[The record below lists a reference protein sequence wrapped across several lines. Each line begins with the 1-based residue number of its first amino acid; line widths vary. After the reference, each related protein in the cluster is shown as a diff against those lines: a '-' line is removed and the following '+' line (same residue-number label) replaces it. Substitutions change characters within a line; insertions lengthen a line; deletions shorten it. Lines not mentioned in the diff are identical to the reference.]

1 MLITIS
7 SMSQKTSKKT
17 AESITDF
24 GTRQLN
30 QQNFSRTVVLPK
42 TALKNCGCNLDEKN
56 LKVNVT
62 LVQKDDEKFIKITPI
77 CETDTENKGG
87 DKS

>member
-1 MLITIS
+1 MI
-7 SMSQKTSKKT
+7 QKTVRKS

-24 GTRQLN
+24 GNRQLN

-42 TALKNCGCNLDEKN
+42 TALQNCGCNLDDKD

-62 LVQKDDEKFIKITPI
+62 LVQRDDEKFIKVTPV
-77 CETDTENKGG
+77 CKVQTEEK
-87 DKS
+87 KKKEKKE

>member
-1 MLITIS
+1 MNRKPIS
-7 SMSQKTSKKT
+7 KNV
-17 AESITDF
+17 ESITDF

-42 TALKNCGCNLDEKN
+42 TALQNCGCNLDDKD

-62 LVQKDDEKFIKITPI
+62 LVQKDDEKFIKVTPV
-77 CETDTENKGG
+77 CKDQTEGQKEKGV
-87 DKS
+87 KQ

>member
-1 MLITIS
+1 
-7 SMSQKTSKKT
+7 MSQKPISKN

-42 TALKNCGCNLDEKN
+42 TALQNCGCNLDDKN

-62 LVQKDDEKFIKITPI
+62 LVQKDDERFIKITPI

-87 DKS
+87 ITVE

>member
-1 MLITIS
+1 MAR
-7 SMSQKTSKKT
+7 KKSNQT
-17 AESITDF
+17 AESVTDF

-42 TALKNCGCNLDEKN
+42 TALQNCGCNLDDKD

-62 LVQKDDEKFIKITPI
+62 LVQKDDEKFIKITPV
-77 CETDTENKGG
+77 CEAQTGTKKKKEKRE
-87 DKS
+87 

>member
-1 MLITIS
+1 MN
-7 SMSQKTSKKT
+7 KKPVSKN

-24 GTRQLN
+24 GNRQLN

-42 TALKNCGCNLDEKN
+42 TALQNCGCNLDDKD

-62 LVQKDDEKFIKITPI
+62 LVQKDDEKFIKITPV
-77 CETDTENKGG
+77 CETDTKPKGG
-87 DKS
+87 DNIE

>member
-1 MLITIS
+1 MAGKLK
-7 SMSQKTSKKT
+7 QKT

-24 GTRQLN
+24 GNRQLN

-42 TALKNCGCNLDEKN
+42 TALQNCGCNLDDKD

-62 LVQKDDEKFIKITPI
+62 LVQKDGERFIKITPI
-77 CETDTENKGG
+77 CETDTENKGAEIVE
-87 DKS
+87 

>member
-1 MLITIS
+1 
-7 SMSQKTSKKT
+7 MSRSTFKKN

-24 GTRQLN
+24 GNRQLN

-42 TALKNCGCNLDEKN
+42 TALQNCGCNLDDKD

-62 LVQKDDEKFIKITPI
+62 LVQKDDEKFIKLTPV
-77 CETDTENKGG
+77 CKGQTEKEE
-87 DKS
+87 DVK

>member
-1 MLITIS
+1 
-7 SMSQKTSKKT
+7 MSQKTIKKS

-24 GTRQLN
+24 GNRQLN

-42 TALKNCGCNLDEKN
+42 TALQNCGCNLDDKD

-62 LVQKDDEKFIKITPI
+62 LVQKDDEKFIKVTPV
-77 CETDTENKGG
+77 CKEQTEDEK
-87 DKS
+87 KKEKKE

>member
-1 MLITIS
+1 MTKNS
-7 SMSQKTSKKT
+7 VKQN
-17 AESITDF
+17 AEVITDF

-42 TALKNCGCNLDEKN
+42 TALQNCGCNLDDKD

-62 LVQKDDEKFIKITPI
+62 LVQKGDEKFIKVTPV
-77 CETDTENKGG
+77 CKGQTEKEE
-87 DKS
+87 DVK

>member
-1 MLITIS
+1 MTK
-7 SMSQKTSKKT
+7 SQMKKN
-17 AESITDF
+17 AEIETDF

-42 TALKNCGCNLDEKN
+42 TALQNCGCNLDDKN

-62 LVQKDDEKFIKITPI
+62 LVQKDDERFIKITPI
-77 CETDTENKGG
+77 CETDTENKGVEIVE
-87 DKS
+87 